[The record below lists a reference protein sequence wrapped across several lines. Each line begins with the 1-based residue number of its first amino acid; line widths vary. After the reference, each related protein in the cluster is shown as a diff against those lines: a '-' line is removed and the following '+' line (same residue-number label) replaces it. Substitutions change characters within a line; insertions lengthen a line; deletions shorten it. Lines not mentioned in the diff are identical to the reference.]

1 MPNAFA
7 AADYVSSSA
16 TILSGAPSTDS
27 LLMPLHP
34 HPPTK
39 SLSALATDF
48 LVCVEQSFP
57 QLSSVGFQRYGLDWP
72 CRMRRKTY
80 RKYPWSLNIDIF
92 LDRFLID
99 AAAPIRPWARLSFV
113 FAAESI

>member
-57 QLSSVGFQRYGLDWP
+57 QLSSVGFQSYGLDWP

-92 LDRFLID
+92 SGPISYRCCCSNKAMGAAVFRF
-99 AAAPIRPWARLSFV
+99 RG
-113 FAAESI
+113 